1 MGYTDTVYPF
11 RFSMAALATTTIMA
25 QSTTSPISFS
35 HITTTAQSLWSHP
48 SWDVVLVMAL
58 LAIGFFYGIST
69 GKRKA
74 VTAIIYTYVAF
85 AIFSAVPF
93 DRLNAVIKLKDG
105 FFLKIGVFALLFV
118 FLIFVFG
125 RTRTRGFARPS
136 AWWQI
141 FLLSFTQVGLMIHIV
156 LGFLPHEQIIT
167 LAPLTK
173 NVFANPALHVWWF
186 LGPLAL
192 LMFLK
197 RVSSLE
203 E

>member
-1 MGYTDTVYPF
+1 MP
-11 RFSMAALATTTIMA
+11 AQLATTN
-25 QSTTSPISFS
+25 PISLS
-35 HITTTAQSLWSHP
+35 NITTTAQSLWSHP
-48 SWDVVLVMAL
+48 SWDVVLVFAL

-74 VTAIIYTYVAF
+74 VIAITYTYVAF
-85 AIFSAVPF
+85 AIFSAIPF
-93 DRLNAVIKLKDG
+93 DRLNAVIKLKDE
-105 FFLKIGVFALLFV
+105 FFLKIGLFALLFIL
-118 FLIFVFG
+118 LIFMFG

-141 FLLSFTQVGLMIHIV
+141 FLLSFTQVGLLIHIL
-156 LGFLPHEQIIT
+156 LGFLPREQIAT

-192 LMFLK
+192 LIFLK
-197 RVSSLE
+197 RFSSLE
-203 E
+203 D